1 MPTGTQTRRIVISVD
16 TKGNRDIKD
25 LADKLGGVAKNTKSL
40 AENMNIL
47 KNTFLGYISAL
58 GVREI
63 ARMSD
68 EMQNLGNRL
77 KLVQR
82 EGENS
87 AKTMERILNL
97 ANATNQSVA
106 DVGTVYTRLASSL
119 KSANASTGTL
129 LEITEALINT
139 FRVAGATGNETTATI
154 IQLSQAFSSGQLRGQ
169 ELRSVMEQNVEL
181 ARLLR
186 ERFGKDIYKQAEK
199 GLIGIVDVLK
209 ILRENQDRINAQ
221 AQLLAPTF
229 EQTLTKAFNKARFA
243 IFQLN
248 EEFKLSAKFAAGMD
262 AVIERLSLIA
272 AVAGA
277 LALTQIPALIKALQA
292 LSLVMIN
299 LATKNPLL
307 VAMLALSTVVIAT
320 SDNLTDFMDKIR
332 NLGAWLVQLRVWI
345 LELRFAI
352 DKAFA
357 KGLIALGAGSRGI
370 IESLAR
376 DLDEIKAL
384 KDYANELGTPKYR
397 PSPLDPALDK
407 KQSDQEFDSLL
418 KKLEKMYGA
427 TEKAKKIK
435 EILGEINQ
443 EFSTGTLS
451 VQEYNK
457 KLVDFELY
465 KVNREFKEGKF
476 DVFQYTERMNA
487 LKEQNFNRM
496 FKEGVL
502 TLEEFNR
509 AIENMKLDQLRE
521 KFDAG
526 KISAAEY
533 NAELVKISRQFE
545 PGGALMAGT
554 QSYLDSIGTLS
565 SNMADAIRETFTALE
580 DSFLDFIKTGK
591 FNFAQFTQAILDDLA
606 RIIVRA
612 SIVRPIADAILSAG
626 FSGAASGAGSYGS
639 AGGSYTNTGAIAAH
653 GLAFDKGIR
662 RFAKGGIVDS
672 PTMFGYG
679 KGSTGLMGEAGPEA
693 ILPLQRGK
701 GGNLGVAA
709 TVTPVTVNVIN
720 QSGAEVDQTETTGPN
735 GERTIEILIHNKVR
749 EGIVGGKFDKAMKS
763 SFGLNRKGS

>member
-16 TKGNRDIKD
+16 TKGNRDIQD
-25 LADKLGGVAKNTKSL
+25 LANKLGGVSKNTKSL
-40 AENMNIL
+40 AENMNML
-47 KNTFLGYISAL
+47 RNTFLGYISAL
-58 GVREI
+58 GIREI

-87 AKTMERILNL
+87 AQTMERILNL
-97 ANATNQSVA
+97 ANETNQSVA
-106 DVGTVYTRLASSL
+106 DVGQVYTRLASSL
-119 KSANASTGTL
+119 KSANTSSGTL
-129 LEITEALINT
+129 LDITKALINT

-209 ILRENQDRINAQ
+209 LLRDNQDRINAQ

-229 EQTLTKAFNKARFA
+229 EQTITKAFNRARFA
-243 IFQLN
+243 LFQLN
-248 EEFKLSAKFAAGMD
+248 EEFKLSSKFAAGMD
-262 AVIERLSLIA
+262 AVAQRLSLIG
-272 AVAGA
+272 AVAGV
-277 LALTQIPALIKALQA
+277 LALTQIPALIKSLQA
-292 LSLVMIN
+292 LSIVMLQI
-299 LATKNPLL
+299 ATKNPLGVAL
-307 VAMLALSTVVIAT
+307 VALSAIVIAT
-320 SDNLTDFMDKIR
+320 NDSLTDFIDKIR
-332 NLGAWLVQLRVWI
+332 NLGAWLVQLRVWV
-345 LELRFAI
+345 LEARFAI

-357 KGLIALGAGSRGI
+357 KGLIALGAGSKGI
-370 IESLAR
+370 VESLAR
-376 DLDEIKAL
+376 DLDEIRSL
-384 KDYANELGTPKYR
+384 KDFANELGTPRNR

-407 KQSDQEFDSLL
+407 KTSDQEFDSLL

-427 TEKAKKIK
+427 TEKAKKVK

-443 EFSTGTLS
+443 EFMTGTLS
-451 VQEYNK
+451 IQEYNN

-496 FKEGVL
+496 FKEGAL
-502 TLEEFNR
+502 TLEEYNR
-509 AIENMKLDQLRE
+509 SIENLKLDQLKQ

-612 SIVRPIADAILSAG
+612 SIVRPIADAILS
-626 FSGAASGAGSYGS
+626 SGLSYGASGAGSYGS
-639 AGGSYTNTGAIAAH
+639 AGGSYTNTGAVAAK
-653 GLAFDKGIR
+653 GLAFDKGIK

-672 PTMFGYG
+672 PTMFGYSGG
-679 KGSTGLMGEAGPEA
+679 KSGLMGEAGPEA
-693 ILPLQRGK
+693 ILPLKRGS
-701 GGNLGVAA
+701 GGNLGVSA
-709 TVTPVTVNVIN
+709 TVTPVTVNI
-720 QSGAEVDQTETTGPN
+720 
-735 GERTIEILIHNKVR
+735 IK
-749 EGIVGGKFDKAMKS
+749 
-763 SFGLNRKGS
+763 